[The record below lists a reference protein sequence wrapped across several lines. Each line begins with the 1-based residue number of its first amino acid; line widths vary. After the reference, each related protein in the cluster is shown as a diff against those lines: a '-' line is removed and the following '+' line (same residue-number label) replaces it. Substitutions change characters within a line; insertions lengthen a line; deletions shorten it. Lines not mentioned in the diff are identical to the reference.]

1 MNLERLLE
9 LVFSNPDN
17 LRVEY
22 SNINGKETCFVNGI
36 NVLKK
41 EETFNDQAIKE
52 KISLY
57 KENLKYLDEWIWNLV
72 IDEATNRNFN
82 LSEMDRILDLDS
94 YTQQEALQA
103 SNTID
108 IMSDLINE
116 ILKQEVQA
124 LIDLMERF

>member
-36 NVLKK
+36 NVLEK

-94 YTQQEALQA
+94 YT
-103 SNTID
+103 
-108 IMSDLINE
+108 
-116 ILKQEVQA
+116 
-124 LIDLMERF
+124 